1 MFTGIIETIAE
12 VLSITPQG
20 SNINI
25 ELSADISNSLKIDQ
39 SVSHNG
45 VCLTVVEL
53 TQNGYVVTA
62 IEETL
67 VKTNLGSLKKGDFV
81 NLERCTKV
89 GDRLDGHIVQ
99 GHVDGVAKCEKI
111 EHLDGSWKFTF
122 IGDSDIDT
130 LTVNKGSISI
140 NGVSLTVVHTQNRRF
155 CVAIIPYTYQNTT
168 FRFLKEGDAVNIEY
182 DIIGKYVMK
191 KRVFK
196 A

>member
-62 IEETL
+62 IE
-67 VKTNLGSLKKGDFV
+67 
-81 NLERCTKV
+81 
-89 GDRLDGHIVQ
+89 
-99 GHVDGVAKCEKI
+99 
-111 EHLDGSWKFTF
+111 
-122 IGDSDIDT
+122 
-130 LTVNKGSISI
+130 
-140 NGVSLTVVHTQNRRF
+140 
-155 CVAIIPYTYQNTT
+155 
-168 FRFLKEGDAVNIEY
+168 
-182 DIIGKYVMK
+182 
-191 KRVFK
+191 
-196 A
+196 